1 MTKFAVFDTPID
13 SDRNAI
19 AISAKCSGSGPTENI
34 TTAMPERFRVWD
46 LPTRLFH
53 WTLVVLVC
61 VAVVSKLAEPEW
73 WLPVHLWAG
82 YGIATLVA
90 FRFVWAAYG
99 SRYSRIMSFAYRPRE
114 VVEYLRSVVLLR
126 PVPHIGHNPAGA
138 VMIYV
143 LALVL
148 VGLVV
153 TGLLEVGGEEKYG
166 PLAGWASYT
175 VGENAK
181 LLHAILFKVL
191 LAMIAAHVAG
201 VLTASVLHRDNLIGA
216 MLTGWK
222 TLPPSTPIP
231 ASRAARPRAA
241 AAMMIVIVG
250 VAAATLLV
258 LSRFG
263 PEPVRSFTWD
273 ATYRS
278 ECGACHWAYHP
289 SLLPAASW
297 RAVVSGLSDHFGEDA
312 SLEPTKAAHIAAWL
326 AANAAETWG
335 TEAAN
340 RFRRVDPADP
350 LRITATPY
358 WQRKHA
364 HVPHDAF
371 LHNGVMSKG
380 NCTSCHDDAN
390 SGRFDDRAI
399 HMPKGY
405 KK

>member
-1 MTKFAVFDTPID
+1 MM
-13 SDRNAI
+13 
-19 AISAKCSGSGPTENI
+19 GGHE
-34 TTAMPERFRVWD
+34 TARLESIPAAPQARFRVWD

-53 WTLVVLVC
+53 WTLVVLVGIA
-61 VAVVSKLAEPEW
+61 VASKLAEPEW

-82 YGIATLVA
+82 YGITALIA

-99 SRYSRIMSFAYRPRE
+99 SGYSHIASFAYRPRE
-114 VVEYLRSVVLLR
+114 VVEYLRGVLLLR
-126 PVPHIGHNPAGA
+126 PAPHIGHNPAGA

-166 PLAGWASYT
+166 PLAGLVGYT

-181 LLHAILFKVL
+181 VLHAILFKVL
-191 LAMIAAHVAG
+191 LAMIAAHVTG
-201 VLTASVLHRDNLIGA
+201 VLIESVLHRDNLIGA

-222 TLPPSTPIP
+222 TLPAGTPTP
-231 ASRAARPRAA
+231 APRAA
-241 AAMMIVIVG
+241 QSWTAAAVMTVIVG
-250 VAAATLLV
+250 AAAATLLA
-258 LSRFG
+258 LSRLG
-263 PEPVRSFTWD
+263 PEPVRSLTWD

-297 RAVVSGLSDHFGEDA
+297 RALVSGLSNHFGEDA
-312 SLEPTKAAHIAAWL
+312 SLEPAKAAHIAAWL
-326 AANAAETWG
+326 VTNAAETWG

-340 RFRRVDPADP
+340 RLRRVDAAAP

-364 HVPHDAF
+364 DVPRDAF
-371 LHNGVMSKG
+371 LRNGVISKG